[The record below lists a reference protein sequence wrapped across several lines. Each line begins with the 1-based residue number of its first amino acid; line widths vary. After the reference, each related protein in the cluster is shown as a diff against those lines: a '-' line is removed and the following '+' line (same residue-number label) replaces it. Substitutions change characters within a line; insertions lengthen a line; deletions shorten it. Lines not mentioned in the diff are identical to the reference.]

1 MHHAITI
8 ITSEKIYSSI
18 LARSLLMYRCNERN
32 VFVSKLC
39 TESAGTKLQSV
50 EQPKIAAPKM
60 FLLDGGRKMIKIK
73 TRFVALLALLVF
85 AGAGALPEAH
95 AQTYR
100 GTTRVV
106 RQLILRIENRTD
118 VLRNTLN
125 AQNQT
130 RTNGTGAE
138 NINTLVQDLDTAIGH
153 LRQNFDQRRSTTA
166 DAQEVLNRAAELDRV
181 INSRRFRSPA
191 VVRSWTSLRADLN
204 QLATAYNLSWP
215 AIGQTYPANTF
226 PTNTTTGSVGYG
238 ANRLTGTYRLD
249 PSQSDDP
256 AQAADR
262 ATQSVAY
269 ANRTR
274 LRDQLIARLQS
285 PDEIAI
291 ELRGRD
297 VTLASSRAPQIT
309 FTADGQERVETT
321 GTGRTIRAKAT
332 LVGDQLTVN
341 STGDRESEFSVTF
354 NPIDNGRRLSVA
366 RRVYVQGLSQPVVVQ
381 STYTKTSDVARFD
394 INNEQ
399 TNPNN
404 STTTSGT
411 DFIIANGES
420 VVAVIDNDLSTGTV
434 REGDRFTATVRQ
446 PFQYE
451 GAIIEGHVSNIQR
464 SGRVTGRSQ
473 LTLNFDNIRLRDGRS
488 YRFAGLLESVRTPQ
502 GDTVRID
509 NEGSIRDNSQ
519 TTRTAERAAI
529 GTAVGAIIG
538 AIAGGGKGAA
548 IGAIV
553 GAGGGAGSVYV
564 QGRDDLDL
572 LRGTELTI
580 RATGP
585 R

>member
-1 MHHAITI
+1 
-8 ITSEKIYSSI
+8 
-18 LARSLLMYRCNERN
+18 
-32 VFVSKLC
+32 
-39 TESAGTKLQSV
+39 
-50 EQPKIAAPKM
+50 
-60 FLLDGGRKMIKIK
+60 MIEIK
-73 TRFVALLALLVF
+73 RRLVTLLALVVV
-85 AGAGALPEAH
+85 AWTGALTQ

-100 GTTRVV
+100 GTTRAI

-130 RTNGTGAE
+130 RTYGTGAE
-138 NINTLVQDLDTAIGH
+138 NINTVVQDLDTAVGQ

-166 DAQEVLNRAAELDRV
+166 DAQEVLNRAAVIDQV
-181 INSRRFRSPA
+181 INSRSIRNAA
-191 VVRSWTSLRADLN
+191 VIRSWTNLRADLN

-215 AIGQTYPANTF
+215 SISQTYP
-226 PTNTTTGSVGYG
+226 TNTYPTTGSVGYG
-238 ANRLTGTYRLD
+238 VNRLTGTYRLD

-256 AQAADR
+256 GQAADR
-262 ATQSVAY
+262 ATQSIRIG
-269 ANRTR
+269 NRTR
-274 LRDQLIARLQS
+274 LRDQLAARLES
-285 PDEIAI
+285 PAEIAI

-309 FTADGQERVETT
+309 FAADGMERVETT
-321 GTGRTIRAKAT
+321 GSGRTIRARAT

-341 STGDRESEFSVTF
+341 STGDRETEFNVTF
-354 NPIDNGRRLSVA
+354 NPIDNGRRLRVT

-394 INNEQ
+394 INSGPQ
-399 TNPNN
+399 TYPNN
-404 STTTSGT
+404 PTTSNT
-411 DFIIANGES
+411 DFVIANGES
-420 VVAVIDNDLSTGTV
+420 VIAVIDNDLSTATA

-451 GAIIEGHVSNIQR
+451 GAVIEGRVSNVQR
-464 SGRVTGRSQ
+464 SGRITGRSQ
-473 LTLNFDNIRLRDGRS
+473 MTLNFDNIRLRDGRS

-502 GDTVRID
+502 GDTVRLD
-509 NEGSIRDNSQ
+509 NEGSIRDSNQ
-519 TTRTAERAAI
+519 TTKTAERAAI

-564 QGRDDLDL
+564 QGRDELDL

>member
-1 MHHAITI
+1 
-8 ITSEKIYSSI
+8 
-18 LARSLLMYRCNERN
+18 
-32 VFVSKLC
+32 
-39 TESAGTKLQSV
+39 
-50 EQPKIAAPKM
+50 
-60 FLLDGGRKMIKIK
+60 MIEIK
-73 TRFVALLALLVF
+73 RRLVTLLALVVV
-85 AGAGALPEAH
+85 AWAGALTQAQ

-100 GTTRVV
+100 GTTSSM

-130 RTNGTGAE
+130 RTYGTGAE
-138 NINTLVQDLDTAIGH
+138 NINTLVQDLDTAVGQ
-153 LRQNFDQRRSTTA
+153 LRQNFNQRRSTTA
-166 DAQEVLNRAAELDRV
+166 DVQEVLNRAAVIDQV
-181 INSRRFRSPA
+181 INSRRIRNVA
-191 VVRSWTSLRADLN
+191 VSRSWTNLRADLN

-215 AIGQTYPANTF
+215 SISQTYPTSSS
-226 PTNTTTGSVGYG
+226 PTTGSVGYG

-256 AQAADR
+256 GQAADR
-262 ATQSVAY
+262 ATQSIGLG
-269 ANRTR
+269 NRTR
-274 LRDQLIARLQS
+274 LRDQLAARLES
-285 PDEIAI
+285 PAEIAI

-309 FTADGQERVETT
+309 FAADGIERVETT
-321 GTGRTIRAKAT
+321 SNGRTIRARAT
-332 LVGDQLTVN
+332 LIGDQLTVN
-341 STGDRESEFSVTF
+341 STGDRETEFNVTF
-354 NPIDNGRRLSVA
+354 NPIDNGRRMSVT
-366 RRVYVQGLSQPVVVQ
+366 RRVYVQGLSRPVVVQ
-381 STYTKTSDVARFD
+381 STYNKTSDVASFD
-394 INNEQ
+394 INVGPQ
-399 TNPNN
+399 TYPNN
-404 STTTSGT
+404 YPATSNT
-411 DFIIANGES
+411 DFVIANGES
-420 VVAVIDNDLSTGTV
+420 VTAVLDNDLSTATA
-434 REGDRFTATVRQ
+434 RDGDRFTATVRQ

-451 GAIIEGHVSNIQR
+451 GAVIEGHVSNVQR
-464 SGRVTGRSQ
+464 SGRITGRSQ
-473 LTLNFDNIRLRDGRS
+473 LTLNFDTIRLRDGRS
-488 YRFAGLLESVRTPQ
+488 SRFAGLLESVRTTQ

-509 NEGSIRDNSQ
+509 NEGSIRDNNQ

-572 LRGTELTI
+572 LRGAELTI

>member
-1 MHHAITI
+1 
-8 ITSEKIYSSI
+8 
-18 LARSLLMYRCNERN
+18 
-32 VFVSKLC
+32 
-39 TESAGTKLQSV
+39 
-50 EQPKIAAPKM
+50 
-60 FLLDGGRKMIKIK
+60 MIEIK
-73 TRFVALLALLVF
+73 RRLVTLLALVVVAW
-85 AGAGALPEAH
+85 AGAITQAQ

-100 GTTRVV
+100 GTTRAI

-125 AQNQT
+125 SQNQT
-130 RTNGTGAE
+130 RMYGTGAE
-138 NINTLVQDLDTAIGH
+138 NINTLVQGLDTAVGQ

-166 DAQEVLNRAAELDRV
+166 DAQEVLNRAAVIDQV
-181 INSRRFRSPA
+181 INSRSIRNA
-191 VVRSWTSLRADLN
+191 GVIRSWTNLRTDLN

-215 AIGQTYPANTF
+215 SMSQTYP
-226 PTNTTTGSVGYG
+226 TNTYPTTGAVGYG

-256 AQAADR
+256 GQAADR
-262 ATQSVAY
+262 ATQSIGIG
-269 ANRTR
+269 NRTR
-274 LRDQLIARLQS
+274 LRDRLAARLES
-285 PDEIAI
+285 PAEIAI

-309 FTADGQERVETT
+309 FAADGIERVETT
-321 GTGRTIRAKAT
+321 SSGRTIRARAA

-341 STGDRESEFSVTF
+341 STGDRETEFNVTF
-354 NPIDNGRRLSVA
+354 NPIDNGRRLNVT
-366 RRVYVQGLSQPVVVQ
+366 RRVYVQGLSRPVVVQ

-394 INNEQ
+394 INSGPQ

-404 STTTSGT
+404 YPTTSNT
-411 DFIIANGES
+411 DFVIANGES
-420 VVAVIDNDLSTGTV
+420 VVAVIDNDLSTATA

-451 GAIIEGHVSNIQR
+451 GAVIEGHVSNVQR
-464 SGRVTGRSQ
+464 SGRITGRSQ
-473 LTLNFDNIRLRDGRS
+473 LTLNFDTIRLRDGRS
-488 YRFAGLLESVRTPQ
+488 SRFAGLLESVRTPQ

-509 NEGSIRDNSQ
+509 NEGSIRDSNQ
-519 TTRTAERAAI
+519 TTKTAERAAI

-564 QGRDDLDL
+564 QGRDELDL